1 MKMTL
6 SLGYYSVLSN
16 CITLFSNSI
25 ICKYMH
31 IYLFSENFYNHEDP
45 SVKMLNDDLAFW
57 LEPISLLQ
65 LLIQ

>member
-1 MKMTL
+1 
-6 SLGYYSVLSN
+6 
-16 CITLFSNSI
+16 
-25 ICKYMH
+25 MH
-31 IYLFSENFYNHEDP
+31 IYLFSENFYNHEDQ

>member
-1 MKMTL
+1 
-6 SLGYYSVLSN
+6 
-16 CITLFSNSI
+16 
-25 ICKYMH
+25 MH